1 MPRRFA
7 PRLPTLIFRNVIL
20 GGEGG
25 IRTHG
30 TVSCTLLFESGA
42 FDHSATSP
50 YLPNEFSTEYLN
62 FQKKIHNQMIQL
74 LRRSNICCLLYYI

>member
-62 FQKKIHNQMIQL
+62 FQKKSIT
-74 LRRSNICCLLYYI
+74 R